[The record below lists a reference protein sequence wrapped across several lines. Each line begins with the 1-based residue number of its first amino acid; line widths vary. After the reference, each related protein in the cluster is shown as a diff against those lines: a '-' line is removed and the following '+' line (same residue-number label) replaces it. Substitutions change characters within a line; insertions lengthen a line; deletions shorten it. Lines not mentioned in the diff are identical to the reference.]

1 MLKSRISLVALVLA
15 LGTALP
21 AVAQDTTAPAEGT
34 AAEGTA
40 AEGTGTVPG
49 SDLSMG
55 VEVGPAALTAE
66 TAKPGQTYTA
76 ATFEA
81 WAQRCV
87 KTEIA
92 ADPCQL
98 YLLLRDADG
107 NPVAE
112 LSVFNMPQGTEGPA
126 VGGATVIAPL
136 ETLLTAGLQL
146 TVDGNKPRAY
156 PFTVC
161 TQIGCV
167 ARLGLTAEEI
177 AMLKKGN
184 EAKITIVPFVA
195 PDQPVVL
202 TASLKGF
209 TAGYDAVAAAN
220 KTSDEAAAA
229 AAAAAPAE
237 DAPKE

>member
-1 MLKSRISLVALVLA
+1 MLKSRISLAALLIA

-21 AVAQDTTAPAEGT
+21 ALAQEATTPPAEGT
-34 AAEGTA
+34 VAPADDAA
-40 AEGTGTVPG
+40 VPG
-49 SDLSMG
+49 TDLSMG
-55 VEVGPAALTAE
+55 VEVAPADLTAE
-66 TAKPGQTYTA
+66 TAEPGQTYTA
-76 ATFEA
+76 GAFEA
-81 WAQRCV
+81 WSQRCV
-87 KTEIA
+87 KSGNGS
-92 ADPCQL
+92 DPCQL
-98 YLLLRDADG
+98 YMLLRDSDG
-107 NPVAE
+107 NSVAE
-112 LSVFNMPQGTEGPA
+112 LSVFNMPEGAPGPA

-146 TVDGNKPRAY
+146 IVDGNKPRAY

-167 ARLGLTAEEI
+167 ARLGFTAEEV

-195 PDQPVVL
+195 PDQPVEL

-220 KTSDEAAAA
+220 KTADAAAA
-229 AAAAAPAE
+229 KAAAEAPAE
-237 DAPKE
+237 EAPKD

>member
-15 LGTALP
+15 LGAALP
-21 AVAQDTTAPAEGT
+21 AAAQEQTAPAEGT
-34 AAEGTA
+34 AAPAEGTA
-40 AEGTGTVPG
+40 AVPG

-55 VEVGPAALTAE
+55 VELAPAELTAE

-76 ATFEA
+76 ASFEA

-87 KTEIA
+87 KTETGV
-92 ADPCQL
+92 DPCQL
-98 YLLLRDADG
+98 YLLMKDAEG

-112 LSVFNMPQGTEGPA
+112 LSVFNMPEGTEGPA
-126 VGGATVIAPL
+126 VGGASVIAPL

-146 TVDGNKPRAY
+146 VIDGGKPRAY

-161 TQIGCV
+161 TEIGCV
-167 ARLGLTAEEI
+167 ARLGFTAEEV
-177 AMLKKGN
+177 ALLKKGN
-184 EAKITIVPFVA
+184 EAKISIVPFVA

-220 KTSDEAAAA
+220 KLVDAAAA
-229 AAAAAPAE
+229 KAKAEAPAE
-237 DAPKE
+237 APKE